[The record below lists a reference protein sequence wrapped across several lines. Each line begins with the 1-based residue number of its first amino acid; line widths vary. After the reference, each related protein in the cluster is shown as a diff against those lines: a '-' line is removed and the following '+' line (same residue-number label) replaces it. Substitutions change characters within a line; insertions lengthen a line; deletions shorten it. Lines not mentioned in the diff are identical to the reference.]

1 MLNNKLF
8 CTFSVQDNV
17 LPTIEYIIQYYNILY
32 KKIFIFELKDSIEFA
47 ITYNIEESNL
57 DYIPQNTILIHR
69 KKESNTLYTINA
81 LNELIKRLNQGVVDV
96 NYKINWS
103 HYKNTLMLT
112 NQNDLRILKTNLYKI
127 IEL

>member
-17 LPTIEYIIQYYNILY
+17 LPTIEYITQYYNILH